1 MIIATSAWIHAQRG
15 SASISTP
22 ITDVNDASCMAVQ
35 VDLIVMDQDTV
46 RDDTLGSFS
55 VQLKPEDWDRKESYV
70 LRPGPTR

>member
-1 MIIATSAWIHAQRG
+1 
-15 SASISTP
+15 
-22 ITDVNDASCMAVQ
+22 MAVQ